1 LEVAPLAV
9 SPDVVCLSRSARFEH
24 TTQAS
29 AMVLD
34 IQPITALL
42 AVAIYWQR
50 FALHSV
56 ENHERYQLLRK
67 LERPIVI

>member
-1 LEVAPLAV
+1 
-9 SPDVVCLSRSARFEH
+9 
-24 TTQAS
+24 
-29 AMVLD
+29 MVLD
-34 IQPITALL
+34 IQPITYLL
-42 AVAIYWQR
+42 AVAIHWQR